1 VFVSQLED
9 TITVTVQGN
18 LDKLQAER
26 NASWPADR
34 LAAHEAFRLSLEE
47 TADRRAFVAPG
58 DVVEPFTLLEVDG
71 GVVSLDELLQSG
83 PVVLIF
89 FRFEGCPACNVA
101 LPAYRDALFPEAERL
116 GAHLVAVSP
125 QIPEKLRAIKERH
138 GFEFLVAADPEATL
152 LHAFGIAFGPDEEEQ
167 ETRRRSGSDLGEV
180 LGTGR
185 WELPYPTVVVIDSN
199 RVVRFAD
206 IHPNWM
212 VRTEATAVVEAIRSI
227 S

>member
-1 VFVSQLED
+1 MSQLEE
-9 TITVTVQGN
+9 ITVTVQGN

-34 LAAHEAFRLSLEE
+34 LAAHEAFRQSLEDD
-47 TADRRAFVAPG
+47 ADRSRFVAIG
-58 DVVEPFTLLEVDG
+58 DVVAPFTLPEVDG
-71 GVVSLDELLQSG
+71 GIVALEELLQSG

-101 LPAYRDALFPEAERL
+101 LPAYREALFPETERL
-116 GAHLVAVSP
+116 GAHLVAISP

-138 GFEFLVAADPEATL
+138 GFEFLVASDPEASL
-152 LHAFGIAFGPDEEEQ
+152 LHAFGIGFGPDEAER
-167 ETRRRSGSDLGEV
+167 ETRRSSGSDLGEV

-212 VRTEATAVVEAIRSI
+212 IRTEASAVVEALRSI
-227 S
+227 D